1 MLENLLI
8 LAEGGG
14 HEEFAIPPYYVG
26 GGMFLVLLALL
37 GITYLF
43 SGLNQPYHDKKKS
56 QQGETGPAH
65 EQASPTHRSDH

>member
-14 HEEFAIPPYYVG
+14 HEEYAIPPYYVG

-43 SGLNQPYHDKKKS
+43 SGQNQSYHDKD
-56 QQGETGPAH
+56 QRHDGESGPRDD
-65 EQASPTHRSDH
+65 QASSAHHGGH